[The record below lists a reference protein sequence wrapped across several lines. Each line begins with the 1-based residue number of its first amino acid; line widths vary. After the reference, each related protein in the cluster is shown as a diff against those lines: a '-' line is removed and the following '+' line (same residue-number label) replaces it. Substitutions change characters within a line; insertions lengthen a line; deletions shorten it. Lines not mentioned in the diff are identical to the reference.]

1 MFRALTN
8 DLPRRPGLDTA
19 AAFVTIEQ
27 QAATGASS
35 DMTAIID
42 IHGRQ
47 IIDSRGNPTVEVDV
61 TLEDGSFG
69 RAAVPSGASTGAYE
83 AVELRDGDKA
93 VFLGKGVAKAVAA
106 VNGELAEAVVGLE
119 AEDQN
124 EIDAAMIEL
133 DGTENKGRLGA
144 NAILGV
150 SLAVAKAA
158 ADARGLPLFRYVGG
172 VSANTLPVPM
182 MNIINGGAHAD
193 NPIDFQEFMIMP
205 VGADSL
211 FEAVRCGA
219 EIFHTLKKKLHDKG
233 LATAVGDEGGFAPN
247 LASAPDALDFIMS
260 SIEAAGYTPGDD
272 VVLALD
278 CAATEFFKG
287 GVYDFHGEGVK
298 RSPAEMADYLADLCA
313 RYPIK
318 SIEDGMGED
327 DFEGWKILTDKI
339 GDKVQLVGDD
349 LFVTNPKRLAD
360 GIKAGLANSLLV
372 KVNQIGTLSETLEA
386 VSMAQRARYTA
397 VMSHRSGE
405 TEDATIADLAVAT
418 NCGQIK
424 TGSLARSD
432 RLAKYNQLIRIEEE
446 LGATAVYAGRAIFR
460 A

>member
-1 MFRALTN
+1 
-8 DLPRRPGLDTA
+8 
-19 AAFVTIEQ
+19 
-27 QAATGASS
+27 
-35 DMTAIID
+35 MTTIID

-47 IIDSRGNPTVEVDV
+47 IVDSRGNPTVEVDV

-69 RAAVPSGASTGAYE
+69 RAAVPSGASTGAHE
-83 AVELRDGDKA
+83 AVEKRDGDKSRW
-93 VFLGKGVAKAVAA
+93 LGKGVSQAVEA
-106 VNGELAEAVVGLE
+106 VNGEISEAILGID
-119 AEDQN
+119 AEDQSA
-124 EIDAAMIEL
+124 IDARLIEL
-133 DGTENKGRLGA
+133 DGTQNKGRLGA

-158 ADARGLPLFRYVGG
+158 ADARGLPLYRYVGG
-172 VSANTLPVPM
+172 TSANVLPVPM

-205 VGADSL
+205 VGADSI
-211 FEAVRCGA
+211 FDAVRCGS
-219 EIFHTLKKKLHDKG
+219 EIFHTLKKALHDKG

-260 SIEAAGYTPGDD
+260 SIEQAGYKPGDD

-287 GVYDFHGEGVK
+287 GVYDFEGERVK
-298 RSPAEMADYLADLCA
+298 RSPAEMADYLADLVA
-313 RYPIK
+313 RYPIV

-339 GDKVQLVGDD
+339 GGKCQLVGDD
-349 LFVTNPKRLAD
+349 LFVTNPARLRD
-360 GIKAGLANSLLV
+360 GIARGLANSLLV
-372 KVNQIGTLSETLEA
+372 KVNQIGTLTETLEA
-386 VSMAQRARYTA
+386 VSTAQRAGYTA

-446 LGATAVYAGRAIFR
+446 LGVVAHYAGRGALK
-460 A
+460 ALA

>member
-1 MFRALTN
+1 
-8 DLPRRPGLDTA
+8 
-19 AAFVTIEQ
+19 
-27 QAATGASS
+27 
-35 DMTAIID
+35 MTAILD
-42 IHGRQ
+42 VHARQ

-69 RAAVPSGASTGAYE
+69 RAAVPSGASTGAHE
-83 AVELRDGDKA
+83 AVERRDGDKA
-93 VFLGKGVAKAVAA
+93 RWGGKGVTKAVEA
-106 VNGELAEAVVGLE
+106 VNGEIADALRDLD

-124 EIDAAMIEL
+124 ALDATMIAL
-133 DGTENKGRLGA
+133 DGTPNKGRLGA
-144 NAILGV
+144 NAILGA

-158 ADARGLPLFRYVGG
+158 ADARGLPLYRYVGG
-172 VSANTLPVPM
+172 VSANVLPVPM

-205 VGADSL
+205 VGAPTLS
-211 FEAVRCGA
+211 EAVRCGS
-219 EIFHTLKKKLHDKG
+219 EIFHTLKKALSDKG
-233 LATAVGDEGGFAPN
+233 LNTAVGDEGGFAPN
-247 LASAPDALDFIMS
+247 LASAPDALDFIMKA
-260 SIEAAGYTPGDD
+260 IETAGYRPGDD

-287 GVYDFHGEGVK
+287 GKYDFEGEGVK
-298 RSPAEMADYLADLCA
+298 RSPDEMADYLADLCA
-313 RYPIK
+313 RYPIR

-327 DFEGWKILTDKI
+327 DFAGWKTLTEKI
-339 GDKVQLVGDD
+339 GGKVQLVGDD
-349 LFVTNPKRLAD
+349 LFVTNPQRLRE
-360 GIKAGLANSLLV
+360 GIAGGLANSLLV

-386 VSMAQRARYTA
+386 VSLAQRAGYTA

-446 LGATAVYAGRAIFR
+446 LGAMAVYAGRGIFR